1 MALLFLG
8 LTFIL
13 FLPSATYVS
22 RATPQPP
29 SVSGFI
35 GVEAGQTISGTVG
48 IEAHVTG
55 ENITSVEFTLDGPKM
70 TTWSERY
77 VPYVFL
83 GNAGNGTPLGWRT
96 VEFPN
101 GDYTLTAVVTDAA
114 GQRGTG
120 SVSFKVTNGMPIE
133 PMPPEDPPP
142 PEPLIFP
149 SDAMRNVKDYG
160 AKGDGVTN
168 DTAAILRA
176 LEASPD
182 DVVAHTGDSAPERLR
197 ALYFPAGTYLVSD
210 TLRWTVC
217 CVTLQGQ
224 GPSVSVIKLQNDTPG
239 FNDPRERKPVL
250 ATPFGN
256 AAFAHN
262 IFDLTVDVG
271 SGNPGAVGIDYLSNK
286 HGAIKNVIIRA
297 GDRKGKVGLDM
308 TRTRPAPALIQRVRV
323 EGFDYGISV
332 SNAEY
337 SPTFEHITL
346 TNQNIAGM
354 YNNGNTLTIREIR
367 SFNSVPAI
375 KSALPFSSLVV
386 LGGTFEG
393 GAPNVSAIESEGYL
407 YARSVASKGYLSA
420 IRVKTTVIPGASQR
434 EYVSDKVFS
443 LFASPQ
449 KSLNLPIRETPL
461 FHDNDPN
468 NWGRAGADLRELQA
482 LLNSGKSTIYFP
494 PGVYD
499 VLEQVVVTVPA
510 TVRRI
515 VGFGAQINTGSEGG
529 IVLRVEEKGRHS
541 LIIENFA
548 DGVAVE
554 HAARRNVALKH
565 GSYDYRSSPGAGR
578 LFLDAVRMNA
588 LDLDKSQRVWARQL
602 NLDGA
607 GGKIANQG
615 AKLWLLGLNSS
626 GKETIITT
634 TDGGKTELL
643 GGLIYPAEAFS
654 PEEKQRPAF
663 VSRDSSQ
670 SLIYSLSSYCSDC
683 MYDLQ
688 VEETRADETKRLLTS
703 EIGRRMPLFVGY
715 R

>member
-1 MALLFLG
+1 MALLFLS
-8 LTFIL
+8 LAL
-13 FLPSATYVS
+13 VLMLPPATYIS

-29 SVSGFI
+29 LVAGFV
-35 GVEAGQTISGTVG
+35 GVEEGQTLSGTVG

-55 ENITSVEFTLDGPKM
+55 ENVASVEFTLDGPQK
-70 TTWSERY
+70 TTWLERY

-101 GDYTLTAVVTDAA
+101 GDYTLTAVVTDST
-114 GQRGTG
+114 GQSATG
-120 SVSFKVTNGMPIE
+120 SVSFKVANGMPVE
-133 PMPPEDPPP
+133 PVPPEDPPP
-142 PEPLIFP
+142 FEPLIFP
-149 SDAMRNVKDYG
+149 NDVMRNVKDYG
-160 AKGDGVTN
+160 ATGDGVTN

-182 DVVAHTGDSAPERLR
+182 DVVAHTGDNAPERLR

-210 TLRWTVC
+210 TLRWAVC
-217 CVTLQGQ
+217 CITLQGQ
-224 GPSVSVIKLQNDTPG
+224 GSSVSMIKLQNDAPG

-250 ATPFGN
+250 ATPFG
-256 AAFAHN
+256 AEAFAHN
-262 IFDLTVDVG
+262 IFDLTVDIG

-286 HGAIKNVIIRA
+286 HGAIKNVTIRSS
-297 GDRKGKVGLDM
+297 DRKGKVGLDM
-308 TRTRPAPALIQRVRV
+308 TRTRPGPALVQRVRV
-323 EGFDYGISV
+323 EGFDYGVSV
-332 SNAEY
+332 ANAEY

-367 SFNSVPAI
+367 SFNSVPAL
-375 KSALPFSSLVV
+375 KSALPFSSLTV

-393 GAPNVSAIESEGYL
+393 GAPNVSAIESDGYV
-407 YARSVASKGYLSA
+407 YVRSVASRGYLSA
-420 IRVKTTVIPGASQR
+420 IRVKTTVIPGASQK

-443 LFASPQ
+443 LFESPQ
-449 KSLNLPIRETPL
+449 KTLNLPIRETPQ

-499 VLEQVVVTVPA
+499 VLDHIVVTIPA

-515 VGFGAQINTGSEGG
+515 VGFSALINTGSEGKL
-529 IVLRVEEKGRHS
+529 VFRVEEKGRHT

-548 DGVAVE
+548 AGVSVE
-554 HAARRNVALKH
+554 HAARRNIALKH
-565 GSYDYRSSPGAGR
+565 GSYGYIGSDGTGR
-578 LFLDAVRMNA
+578 LFLEDVRMRELA
-588 LDLDKSQRVWARQL
+588 LGKSQRVWARQL
-602 NLDGA
+602 NLEGV

-626 GKETIITT
+626 GKNTVITT

-663 VSRDSSQ
+663 VSRESSQ

-683 MYDLQ
+683 MYDIQ
-688 VEETRADETKRLLTS
+688 VEETHDDDTKRLLTS